1 MTENLWGKA
10 TFHSAVLEILL
21 LTVQHDLRIVTRR
34 TKANGLA
41 DALSRSEMGRFF
53 ELLREW
59 PRRDSPR
66 DLDDWM
72 VNEWLWGEARVF
84 GPFAIDACCDEMG
97 ANSRCFSW

>member
-1 MTENLWGKA
+1 M
-10 TFHSAVLEILL
+10 

-59 PRRDSPR
+59 SRRDSPR